1 MKKTQSKPNPL
12 TDTGKI
18 RRDTMIRN
26 SMGRAY
32 LLAILSMTMIAI
44 IGVGGII
51 YLRPDSDLIIVMAT
65 VFGFTAP
72 TTLSL
77 LAFLKAQ
84 ETHLSVNSRLDDL
97 IKNATNAARNQGVQD
112 GMDKANARTDD
123 LAKNRGAE

>member
-1 MKKTQSKPNPL
+1 MKKIEKGNPL

-18 RRDTMIRN
+18 RRDAMIRN

-44 IGVGGII
+44 AGVGVII
-51 YLRPDSDLIIVMAT
+51 YLRPESDLIIVMAT

-123 LAKNRGAE
+123 LAKGKSTK